1 MSLTFLILIVT
12 GITTYL
18 GLNNYSIQNKLIFN
32 PYLVY
37 QKKQVYRL
45 LTHGFIHADL
55 GHVLFNLLAFWMFG
69 TMVEERFTI
78 YFGDKGPIYFLM
90 LYLGG
95 IVSASLYSLE
105 KYKEIPSYNAL
116 GASGAVSAVVFAS
129 ILLEPTQKIGVFIIP
144 PIIPGYIFGFL
155 YLWYSNYMAKKGH
168 DNVGHDAHFWGA
180 VFGFAITLAHRPQF
194 LPEFIQQITESF
206 Q

>member
-78 YFGDKGPIYFLM
+78 YFSDKGPIYFLM

-180 VFGFAITLAHRPQF
+180 VFGFAITLALRPQF

>member
-55 GHVLFNLLAFWMFG
+55 GHVLFNLLAFWM
-69 TMVEERFTI
+69 R
-78 YFGDKGPIYFLM
+78 
-90 LYLGG
+90 
-95 IVSASLYSLE
+95 
-105 KYKEIPSYNAL
+105 
-116 GASGAVSAVVFAS
+116 
-129 ILLEPTQKIGVFIIP
+129 II
-144 PIIPGYIFGFL
+144 
-155 YLWYSNYMAKKGH
+155 S
-168 DNVGHDAHFWGA
+168 
-180 VFGFAITLAHRPQF
+180 
-194 LPEFIQQITESF
+194 
-206 Q
+206 

>member
-1 MSLTFLILIVT
+1 MSLTILIVIIT
-12 GITTYL
+12 GLVTYV
-18 GLNNYSIQNKLIFN
+18 GLNNPLLQHKLIFN

-37 QKKQVYRL
+37 QRKQVYRL

-55 GHVLFNLLAFWMFG
+55 GHVFFNLFALWMFG
-69 TMVEERFTI
+69 SLVEDRFQM
-78 YFGDKGPIYFLM
+78 YFGEKGAVYFLM
-90 LYLGG
+90 LYIGG
-95 IVSASLYSLE
+95 VIAASLYSLE
-105 KYKEIPSYNAL
+105 KFKNNMSYNAL

-144 PIIPGYIFGFL
+144 PIIPGWIFGFI
-155 YLWYSNYMAKKGH
+155 YLWYSSYMAKKGY

-180 VFGFAITLAHRPQF
+180 VFGFLLTFTLRPQF
-194 LPEFIQQITESF
+194 LPEFIQQISESF